1 MSSQQPQSEVG
12 ILRLRA
18 ENKPRT
24 PENWKYHFGDPVP
37 LCLRFVASEELRRT
51 NPVCAICLKYFSVEQ
66 LCVNNHAPPTPT
78 KPVTPEATKLSP
90 ELKRNYEKK
99 VKKKR

>member
-66 LCVNNHAPPTPT
+66 LCVNNHAPPAPAE
-78 KPVTPEATKLSP
+78 PVTPEATSE
-90 ELKRNYEKK
+90 ELKMNYEKK
-99 VKKKR
+99 VKKKP